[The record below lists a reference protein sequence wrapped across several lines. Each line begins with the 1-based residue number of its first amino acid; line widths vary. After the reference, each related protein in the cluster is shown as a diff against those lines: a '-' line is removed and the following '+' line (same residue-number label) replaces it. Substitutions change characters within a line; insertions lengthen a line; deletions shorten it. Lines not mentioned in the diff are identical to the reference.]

1 MKKIICLL
9 CSLFL
14 LMSVSI
20 TVFAEETVLTAE
32 VPNAHTVT
40 VTSEGGRVA
49 LDGTVC
55 KGAAE
60 VERHEEQSYRIIP
73 DAGKLIDKV
82 LYNGE
87 DVTAQLEK
95 GVFTAPKL
103 VRDAE
108 IEVVYKNAPS
118 APDSKKY
125 GIGGKVEDTDG
136 KAVSGVTIDIGNQGA
151 VTDENGRFQLKD
163 IPSGIHMIAITGEDG
178 KVIGS
183 GQITIEKADPD
194 DLTLTADKDGNPV
207 IHPQSDTKDID
218 LTLVVGEDGS
228 ITVKAAEDVTP
239 EPRQPGSQTGDN
251 SSLWLWLG
259 LLTTSAGVVFII
271 LLTNRRKKKAVE

>member
-9 CSLFL
+9 GSLVL

-20 TVFAEETVLTAE
+20 TAFAAETVLTAE

-49 LDGTVC
+49 LDGAVC
-55 KGAAE
+55 KDTTE
-60 VERHEEQSYRIIP
+60 MERHKEQSYRIIP

-108 IEVVYKNAPS
+108 LEVVYKNAPS

-125 GIGGKVEDTDG
+125 DIGGKVEDESCKPLPDVAVEIGGKMDETDG
-136 KAVSGVTIDIGNQGA
+136 NGNFQIAALPSGTHQIVITDKDGNIIGHCPLIIVKSDENKLTLT
-151 VTDENGRFQLKD
+151 VDENGD
-163 IPSGIHMIAITGEDG
+163 Y
-178 KVIGS
+178 VIKPRNDTK
-183 GQITIEKADPD
+183 TI
-194 DLTLTADKDGNPV
+194 DLTLTVDEDGNV
-207 IHPQSDTKDID
+207 AVKNAADA
-218 LTLVVGEDGS
+218 
-228 ITVKAAEDVTP
+228 TVHSGTSP
-239 EPRQPGSQTGDN
+239 TTGDN
-251 SSLWLWLG
+251 SN
-259 LLTTSAGVVFII
+259 LTMWYILMLVSAGIVFAVLII
-271 LLTNRRKKKAVE
+271 NRRRKVIE

>member
-20 TVFAEETVLTAE
+20 TAFAEETVLTAE

-55 KGAAE
+55 KDAAE
-60 VERHEEQSYRIIP
+60 VERHKEQSYRIIP

-87 DVTAQLEK
+87 DVTGQLQK

-103 VRDAE
+103 VRDAKL
-108 IEVVYKNAPS
+108 EVVYKNAPP
-118 APDSKKY
+118 APDSRKY
-125 GIGGKVEDTDG
+125 DIGGKVEDADG
-136 KAVSGVTIDIGNQGA
+136 KPMPGVTVEIGGKTDEVDGNGNFSIAALPSGTHQVVIADKGGNILGHCQL
-151 VTDENGRFQLKD
+151 VIVKSDENKLTLTVDENGD
-163 IPSGIHMIAITGEDG
+163 Y
-178 KVIGS
+178 VIKPRNDTKS
-183 GQITIEKADPD
+183 IN
-194 DLTLTADKDGNPV
+194 LTLTVDEDGNV
-207 IHPQSDTKDID
+207 AVKNAADA
-218 LTLVVGEDGS
+218 
-228 ITVKAAEDVTP
+228 TVHSGTSP
-239 EPRQPGSQTGDN
+239 TTGDN
-251 SSLWLWLG
+251 SN
-259 LLTTSAGVVFII
+259 LTMWYILMLVSAGIVFAVLII
-271 LLTNRRKKKAVE
+271 NRRRKVIE

>member
-20 TVFAEETVLTAE
+20 TAFAEETVLTAE

-55 KGAAE
+55 KDTAE
-60 VERHEEQSYRIIP
+60 VERHKEQSYRIIP

-108 IEVVYKNAPS
+108 LEVVYKNAPS
-118 APDSKKY
+118 APDSRKY
-125 GIGGKVEDTDG
+125 DIGGKVEDTDG

-163 IPSGIHMIAITGEDG
+163 IPSGIHTIAITGEDG

-228 ITVKAAEDVTP
+228 ITIKAAEDVTP
-239 EPRQPGSQTGDN
+239 EPQQTGDN

-271 LLTNRRKKKAVE
+271 LLTNRRKKKAV